1 MFTFELLTCGFACNG
16 FQVGLYGSIVLC
28 DIHMLKSI
36 FWEGVP
42 TSIESLSPLCI
53 VPCLCTS
60 MSHRDMSKAQD
71 KSSVNETAESLSPH
85 AAAARPWPQRVD
97 HLE

>member
-16 FQVGLYGSIVLC
+16 FQVGLCGSIVLC

-36 FWEGVP
+36 FWEGAP
-42 TSIESLSPLCI
+42 TSIESLSPLCF
-53 VPCLCTS
+53 VLSGCTI
-60 MSHRDMSKAQD
+60 MPRKDMKQAQD
-71 KSSVNETAESLSPH
+71 KSWVNETAESLSPH